1 MSAMISAFSE
11 CGGSEQA
18 ESPEC
23 TPASS
28 ICSIT
33 PQMNT
38 SPAVAEGI
46 DIHLD
51 GVAQIGVDQ
60 HRALA
65 RHHHGLG
72 DVAGEL
78 RLVVHDLHGAAA
90 EHVRRADHHREA
102 DRRRDRPW
110 PRRRSGR
117 CRFRGCLSPSR
128 SISALK
134 RSRSSARSIA
144 SGEVPRIGTL
154 AFSSACASLSGVWPP
169 NCTITPLTL
178 PFAHSVRTISSTSS
192 SVSGSK

>member
-1 MSAMISAFSE
+1 MANCTFISPTTLSARASSSVCRSMSATISGFSE

-38 SPAVAEGI
+38 SVAVGDRVDI
-46 DIHLD
+46 DLD
-51 GVAQIGVDQ
+51 RVAQIRVDQ

-90 EHVRRADHHREA
+90 EHIRRADDEREA
-102 DRRRDRPW
+102 DRGGDGDRPPSAERAMPLCGW
-110 PRRRSGR
+110 RK
-117 CRFRGCLSPSR
+117 PSR

-134 RSRSSARSIA
+134 RSRSSARSMA
-144 SGEVPRIGTL
+144 SGEVPRIGT
-154 AFSSACASLSGVWPP
+154 
-169 NCTITPLTL
+169 
-178 PFAHSVRTISSTSS
+178 FARSRAPAPA
-192 SVSGSK
+192 